1 MLKTGLQWKVTIAVL
16 VAVGL
21 TSGVAQADAPL
32 FPSGSASG
40 SASDPDAGQDGLLP
54 NPNGPTVDD
63 VPDDPI
69 GGVKRLKF
77 KQDPQE
83 EDQWCWSAA
92 SVSIADFHKK
102 KISQDDFCR
111 HVFGIDS
118 ATGKCPNRPANFGQV
133 VHAFTEEGFDAKTV
147 EKPFTLGQIK
157 HEIDAGRPIET
168 GVEWQNRTSNTPVG
182 GGHARVIYGY
192 NANKDTIDFSDPW
205 GASTRYETADYDFYL
220 DNPGTRGVNGWK
232 YIDTVYEIEP
242 R

>member
-157 HEIDAGRPIET
+157 HEIDAGRPMRRALNGRIALQILRLV
-168 GVEWQNRTSNTPVG
+168 GVTRELFMVTMPTKTPSTSLI
-182 GGHARVIYGY
+182 R
-192 NANKDTIDFSDPW
+192 
-205 GASTRYETADYDFYL
+205 GAHLLATRL
-220 DNPGTRGVNGWK
+220 R
-232 YIDTVYEIEP
+232 IMISI
-242 R
+242 